1 MLLIQNELFFSDA
14 KPNTSLF
21 LGGGVDVAAYVWEH
35 LKKTN
40 LELDEWF
47 LSSSHHVFLS
57 NSSYN
62 KKGHMHF
69 SYKYLMLFL

>member
-35 LKKTN
+35 LKKTIWN
-40 LELDEWF
+40 WMSGF
-47 LSSSHHVFLS
+47 CQVAI
-57 NSSYN
+57 
-62 KKGHMHF
+62 MF
-69 SYKYLMLFL
+69 SYRTAAIIRRGICISHINI